1 MTQNI
6 GDTAPDFTLNDQ
18 NGAQHTLSNYQGQW
32 VLLYFY
38 PKDNTPGCTKEACAF
53 RDTFPEFEK
62 LGMPIFGISTDSVK
76 SHEKFVAKYE
86 LPFTLLADE
95 HKEVVQLYGVWGKKK
110 LYGKEY
116 EGTHRMSFLIDPQGK
131 IVKIYAKVKPADH
144 AQEVL
149 RDVRAF
155 SESEVSEK

>member
-1 MTQNI
+1 MVHSIRCQI
-6 GDTAPDFTLNDQ
+6 IKG
-18 NGAQHTLSNYQGQW
+18 NGCCCILSERQYS
-32 VLLYFY
+32 
-38 PKDNTPGCTKEACAF
+38 GCTKEACAF

-62 LGMPIFGISTDSVK
+62 LDMPIFGISTDSVK

-95 HKEVVQLYGVWGKKK
+95 HKEVVQLYGVWGNKK

-131 IVKIYAKVKPADH
+131 IAKIYEKVKPADH
-144 AQEVL
+144 AEDVL
-149 RDVRAF
+149 RDVRAL
-155 SESEVSEK
+155 SER

>member
-1 MTQNI
+1 MTLNI

-18 NGAQHTLSNYQGQW
+18 NGVQHTLSNYQGQW

-53 RDTFPEFEK
+53 RDSFPEFEK
-62 LGMPIFGISTDSVK
+62 LDMPIFGISTDSVK
-76 SHEKFVAKYE
+76 SHEKFVAKYD

-95 HKEVVQLYGVWGKKK
+95 NKEVVQLYRVWGKKK

-116 EGTHRMSFLIDPQGK
+116 EGTHRMSFLIDPQGT
-131 IVKIYAKVKPADH
+131 IAKIYEKVKPEVH

-149 RDVRAF
+149 RDVH
-155 SESEVSEK
+155 VLSEK